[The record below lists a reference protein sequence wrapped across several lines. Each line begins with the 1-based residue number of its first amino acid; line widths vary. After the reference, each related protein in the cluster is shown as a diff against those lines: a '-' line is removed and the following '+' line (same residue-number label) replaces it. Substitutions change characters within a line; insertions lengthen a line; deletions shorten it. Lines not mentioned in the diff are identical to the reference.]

1 MLIVVAGVLMSVGLT
16 QTSLFGGL
24 GSMIGHSGSYAE
36 NIQAKNIAYM
46 GSELAIQ
53 KMINEPA
60 WRDQG
65 TVQYV
70 IEGGDVSVRIEK
82 TPEGLYRLY
91 STGTFNDKTQEIV
104 LLLQEGRNSRVP
116 VFDSALSV
124 MFDKEGTNGKI
135 QLEGDIS
142 GGGNKGGI
150 DGNDASGTCDPVPGI
165 RVPSDNYNKYLTD
178 MDAEKKSHDYFR
190 GDPSVETDDEMDFDE
205 IAELIDALK
214 AANPT
219 YLETDGTNIRDL
231 GTAESPGVFFVENG
245 SAKIA
250 GNTEGFGILVVRGG
264 QSYVEGETGEEV
276 EVEGG
281 TLDISGKV
289 KFNGL
294 VIFENADNLTG
305 SGTID
310 IFGSVLVGK
319 TQAGAKFDFA
329 LNGNSTIQYDCSAQT
344 YADMAAINLPGSGI
358 TMQPRSVFEK

>member
-46 GSELAIQ
+46 GSELAIR

-70 IEGGDVSVRIEK
+70 IEGGDVSVRIEE

-91 STGTFNDKTQEIV
+91 STGIYNDKTQEIV
-104 LLLQEGRNSRVP
+104 LLLQEGRNSKVP
-116 VFDSALSV
+116 VFDSALSIL
-124 MFDKEGTNGKI
+124 FDNEGEFTGS
-135 QLEGDIS
+135 IS

-150 DGNDASGTCDPVPGI
+150 DGNDASGTCDPVPGV
-165 RVPSDNYNKYLTD
+165 RVPGENDLAYLTK

-190 GDPSVETDDEMDFDE
+190 GDPSVEADDGMDFDE
-205 IAELIDALK
+205 IAELIESLRK
-214 AANPT
+214 ANPKF
-219 YLETDGTNIRDL
+219 LETDGTNIRDL
-231 GTAESPGVFFVENG
+231 GSADNPGVFFVENG
-245 SAKIA
+245 TAKIA
-250 GNTEGFGILVVRGG
+250 GNTEGYGILVVRGSH
-264 QSYVEGETGEEV
+264 SYVEAETGDLIDV
-276 EVEGG
+276 DDGS
-281 TLDISGKV
+281 LDTSGNV

-294 VIFENADNLTG
+294 VIFENAYNLTS
-305 SGTID
+305 SGTVD

-319 TQAGAKFDFA
+319 TQTGANFNF
-329 LNGNSTIQYDCSAQT
+329 LFNGNSTIQYDCSAQT